1 MKKLRIFAAI
11 LALGLVSGCA
21 STGTV
26 GNKKLEAADLAQLE
40 SLAGDVAPLLQTA
53 ALASGNPSAAKAAGL
68 LSKFSPASAKTGDA
82 VPSGYV
88 VKWDSFLEGKL
99 IDETKIVRKP
109 RLVAVGETAVL
120 KEQVPGEALVETNG
134 TAQTLQDAVR
144 GL

>member
-1 MKKLRIFAAI
+1 MKMLRLFTVIT
-11 LALGLVSGCA
+11 ALGLVSGCA
-21 STGTV
+21 STGTI

-68 LSKFSPASAKTGDA
+68 LAKFSPASAKPGEA
-82 VPSGYV
+82 VPAGYV
-88 VKWDSFLEGKL
+88 VKWDSFLDGKQ

-120 KEQVPGEALVETNG
+120 KEQVPGEAVVETNG